1 MEKEKVVLAYSGGL
15 DTSVIVKWL
24 QDKYQM
30 DVVALIADLGQ
41 PENLLLIQQKALEIG
56 AIDATIV
63 DTRTEFVNQFI
74 APAIKAN
81 ALYEKKYPLSTAL
94 SRPLIAKHLV
104 ETAHRHNAKA
114 VAHGCTGKG
123 NDQVRFE
130 TAIMSLAP
138 DLKIIA
144 PQREWAMSRDEEID
158 YAKKQGIPVPVTKTS
173 PYSVD
178 ENLWGRSAEA
188 GELENPWLEPPP
200 DAYSWTKSPE
210 EAIDRPDY
218 LEISFRS
225 GLPVMVDEEELSLS
239 EIISQVNKRASQ
251 AGVGRIDMVENRLIG
266 IKSREIYECPA
277 ATVLITAH
285 QELEALTL
293 PRELMHYKYLIEQIY
308 ANQIYYGLW
317 FSPLRE
323 ALQAFIEKSQEHV
336 SGKVKLKLYKGSCQV
351 VGRRSDQ
358 SLYDY
363 SLATYESGD
372 KFSHQSAKGFIEL
385 WALPEKVWGKKHS
398 HLG

>member
-104 ETAHRHNAKA
+104 ETARRHNAKA